1 MVNHV
6 EAFRQVKQA
15 EESDVLAVGGGKD
28 MIGYCKKRGKRIVR
42 RKSRETG
49 SRVKAQ
55 APTLGRRQGS

>member
-1 MVNHV
+1 MASK
-6 EAFRQVKQA
+6 ESFKILMQMPSEPQA
-15 EESDVLAVGGGKD
+15 PEFFIE
-28 MIGYCKKRGKRIVR
+28 KRIVR